1 MRCDMEID
9 TTKGK
14 KILIHVSKAAPGSVC
29 GGAYV

>member
-1 MRCDMEID
+1 MEIH

-14 KILIHVSKAAPGSVC
+14 KVFIHAGKAAPGSVC